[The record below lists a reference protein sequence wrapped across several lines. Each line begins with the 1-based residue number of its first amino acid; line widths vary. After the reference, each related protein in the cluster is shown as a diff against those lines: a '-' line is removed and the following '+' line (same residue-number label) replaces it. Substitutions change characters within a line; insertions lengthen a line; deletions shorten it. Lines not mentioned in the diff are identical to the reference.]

1 MAARVLSEPAQHSMR
16 PTPHPASRGAPG
28 ATSVR
33 SRIRWTPSGAPDGH
47 PPLRKTDLCD
57 STTECT
63 ATARHNTNYAAWT
76 SSTTDRPTDRTL
88 AWFYTQLNML
98 SLGSRAK
105 GIPPVIIRNAHTHGS
120 GNQSHETH
128 ARQRTKRAFLKSS
141 CGLPNLSAFC
151 DLAARSLL
159 RYPHECFAAAF
170 FS

>member
-1 MAARVLSEPAQHSMR
+1 MPVRLSDL
-16 PTPHPASRGAPG
+16 
-28 ATSVR
+28 
-33 SRIRWTPSGAPDGH
+33 SGALTSALTSERQIEEGSQP
-47 PPLRKTDLCD
+47 
-57 STTECT
+57 T
-63 ATARHNTNYAAWT
+63 A
-76 SSTTDRPTDRTL
+76 
-88 AWFYTQLNML
+88 
-98 SLGSRAK
+98 
-105 GIPPVIIRNAHTHGS
+105 AHTHGS